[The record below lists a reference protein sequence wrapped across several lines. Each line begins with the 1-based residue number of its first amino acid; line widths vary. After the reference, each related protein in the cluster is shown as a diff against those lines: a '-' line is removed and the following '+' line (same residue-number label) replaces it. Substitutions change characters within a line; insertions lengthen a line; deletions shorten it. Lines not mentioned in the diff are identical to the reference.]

1 MAGSRGKR
9 PNLTVRGC
17 YVLSLCL
24 VLLIVGVGCGSWP
37 LAAAGLCTTTLLLTS
52 YLGFAASAA
61 LLWRRHLEL
70 VWWLPR
76 SASSEGLVA
85 QRPFTVQVTLRN
97 VSPVHLGLGELRV
110 FGSRCLEV
118 SGHLPPL
125 PLHAGSEAK
134 GTLTMKVAQA
144 GQWFVHGA
152 AVRLYDA
159 LGLYT
164 IEAYFPSALRL
175 KVLPRYQP
183 RVALPVGRIA
193 AGAPDQR
200 LGAHTLRQRGQGG
213 ELRELREYV
222 PGDPFKLIAWKASAR
237 APFGRPL
244 VRELERETLLTHYI
258 LLDIG
263 VAMREG
269 QPGQWKLDHALELG
283 LSYARS
289 VLDSG
294 DRVGFIAFDATI
306 FRHLRPGDGPPQR
319 LKLTERLLDAMNV
332 VDENF
337 VAMTDGELCAAVARY
352 LRQQEGIDVRVR
364 RAPPMDDLAEWA
376 KIAVAPTGERY
387 SLPQLIQAAQRL
399 VNPPAAASASSPS
412 LGAGEP
418 GAGGSPGAPGAPAGP
433 GSRPELAQRPPGG
446 SSPALPP
453 GSGPGSGPAKGSSP
467 DAGAGSPNDLAVLRR
482 LCLQRGIELPYGQR
496 SATGRAH
503 GLAAA
508 LEQAAG
514 TPGAQVVLISDLLG
528 ITTDNQ
534 ILARAVA
541 LCRRRGLRL
550 LCIRPE
556 ARRYLPKDLL
566 AEPAAARATDIFSWE
581 QGRQEAHMHRALA
594 QLGFHVVAVGPE
606 DGLAQIL
613 GRSTSNYLPPTKIAR
628 AGGLLDEN
636 SLNP

>member
-1 MAGSRGKR
+1 MASGRGKQ
-9 PNLTVRGC
+9 PTLTVRGC

-37 LAAAGLCTTTLLLTS
+37 LAAAGLAVTTLLLTS

-125 PLHAGSEAK
+125 PLRAGSEAK

-152 AVRLYDA
+152 AVRLHDA

-164 IEAYFPSALRL
+164 LEAYFPSSLRL

-183 RVALPVGRIA
+183 RVVLPVGRIA

-200 LGAHTLRQRGQGG
+200 LGAHTLRQRGLGG

-263 VAMREG
+263 VTMREG
-269 QPGQWKLDHALELG
+269 QPGQWKLDHALELC

-294 DRVGFIAFDATI
+294 DRVGFIAFDATL

-319 LKLTERLLDAMNV
+319 LKLTERLLDTMNV
-332 VDENF
+332 VEENF

-352 LRQQEGIDVRVR
+352 LRQQEGLDVRVR
-364 RAPPMDDLAEWA
+364 RAPPMDDVAEWA

-399 VNPPAAASASSPS
+399 CNPPAATPPPASSPG
-412 LGAGEP
+412 LGEP
-418 GAGGSPGAPGAPAGP
+418 GAAAPA
-433 GSRPELAQRPPGG
+433 SRPELGQRSPGG
-446 SSPALPP
+446 STPGLPPRSTPELAP
-453 GSGPGSGPAKGSSP
+453 GSGSQ
-467 DAGAGSPNDLAVLRR
+467 NDLGVLRR

-528 ITTDNQ
+528 ITTENQ
-534 ILARAVA
+534 ILARAAA

-550 LCIRPE
+550 WCIRPE
-556 ARRYLPKDLL
+556 ARRYLPKDLV

>member
-1 MAGSRGKR
+1 MASALGKR
-9 PNLTVRGC
+9 PTLTVRGC
-17 YVLSLCL
+17 YVLALCL

-37 LAAAGLCTTTLLLTS
+37 LAAAGLSITTLLLCS
-52 YLGFAASAA
+52 YIGFAASAS

-76 SASSEGLVA
+76 SASSEGLIA
-85 QRPFTVQVTLRN
+85 HRPFTVQVTLRN
-97 VSPVHLGLGELRV
+97 VSPVNLGLAELRV
-110 FGSRCLEV
+110 FGSRCLQV
-118 SGHLPPL
+118 DSRLPPL
-125 PLHAGSEAK
+125 SLRAGREAK
-134 GTLTMKVAQA
+134 GTLEMKVAQA

-152 AVRLYDA
+152 AVRLCDA

-164 IEAYFPSALRL
+164 VEAYFPSSLRL
-175 KVLPRYQP
+175 KVLPRHQP
-183 RVALPVGRIA
+183 RAALPAARVVGGSA
-193 AGAPDQR
+193 DQR
-200 LGAHTLRQRGQGG
+200 MGAHTLRQRGLGG

-222 PGDPFKLIAWKASAR
+222 PGDPYKLIAWKATAR

-258 LLDIG
+258 ILDIG
-263 VAMREG
+263 VTMREG
-269 QPGQWKLDHALELG
+269 QPGQWKLDHALELC

-289 VLDSG
+289 VLDGG
-294 DRVGFIAFDATI
+294 DRVGLLAFDGTI

-319 LKLTERLLDAMNV
+319 VKLTERLLDTMNV

-364 RAPPMDDLAEWA
+364 RPPPMDDVGAWA

-387 SLPQLIQAAQRL
+387 FLPQLVQAAQRL
-399 VNPPAAASASSPS
+399 VAPAPTTV
-412 LGAGEP
+412 
-418 GAGGSPGAPGAPAGP
+418 AGP
-433 GSRPELAQRPPGG
+433 GTGPSSRPEVGQGA
-446 SSPALPP
+446 S
-453 GSGPGSGPAKGSSP
+453 SGPPSQPPRSVPPTSKPGVGPDGTTGT
-467 DAGAGSPNDLAVLRR
+467 AGGELAVLRR

-528 ITTDNQ
+528 LLTDN
-534 ILARAVA
+534 LVLSRAVA

-550 LCIRPE
+550 MCIRPE

-566 AEPAAARATDIFSWE
+566 TGPAAARATDIFSWE
-581 QGRQEAHMHRALA
+581 QGRQEASMHRALA

-613 GRSTSNYLPPTKIAR
+613 GRTASNYLSQTKITS
-628 AGGLLDEN
+628 AGVVSDSP
-636 SLNP
+636 SLVTKGSLGP

>member
-1 MAGSRGKR
+1 MASGRGKQ
-9 PNLTVRGC
+9 PTLTVRGC
-17 YVLSLCL
+17 YLLSLCL

-37 LAAAGLCTTTLLLTS
+37 LAAAGLGTMTLLLGS
-52 YLGFAASAA
+52 YLEFAASAA

-97 VSPVHLGLGELRV
+97 VSPLHLGLAELRV

-118 SGHLPPL
+118 RSLLPPL
-125 PLHAGSEAK
+125 PLRAGSEAK
-134 GTLTMKVAQA
+134 GTLEMKVAQA

-152 AVRLYDA
+152 AVRLCDR

-164 IEAYFPSALRL
+164 VEAYFPSALRL
-175 KVLPRYQP
+175 KVLPRSQP
-183 RVALPVGRIA
+183 RVALPVARLF

-200 LGAHTLRQRGQGG
+200 LGAHTLRQRGLGG

-263 VAMREG
+263 VTMREG
-269 QPGQWKLDHALELG
+269 QPGQWKLDHALELC

-294 DRVGFIAFDATI
+294 DRVGLVAFDGTI

-319 LKLTERLLDAMNV
+319 LKLTERLLDTMNV
-332 VDENF
+332 VEENF

-364 RAPPMDDLAEWA
+364 RPPPMDDLGEWA

-387 SLPQLIQAAQRL
+387 HLPQLVQAAQRL
-399 VNPPAAASASSPS
+399 VQPGPGPAPAPSSSP
-412 LGAGEP
+412 AVE
-418 GAGGSPGAPGAPAGP
+418 AGP
-433 GSRPELAQRPPGG
+433 GSRPEFGQRGSPP
-446 SSPALPP
+446 SLPP
-453 GSGPGSGPAKGSSP
+453 ESAPGSTR
-467 DAGAGSPNDLAVLRR
+467 AGTPGAAPEKAAGLASELLVLRR

-528 ITTDNQ
+528 LLTDNH
-534 ILARAVA
+534 ILSRAVA
-541 LCRRRGLRL
+541 HCRRRGLRL

-566 AEPAAARATDIFSWE
+566 AEPAAARATAIFSWE
-581 QGRQEAHMHRALA
+581 QSRQEAHMHRALA

-613 GRSTSNYLPPTKIAR
+613 GRTTSNYLPQTKIAR
-628 AGGLLDEN
+628 AGGLPSVEPT
-636 SLNP
+636 SY

>member
-1 MAGSRGKR
+1 MKSGQGKR
-9 PNLTVRGC
+9 PTLTVRGC

-37 LAAAGLCTTTLLLTS
+37 LAAGGLVTTTLLLGS
-52 YLGFAASAA
+52 YLSFTASAA

-118 SGHLPPL
+118 SSHLPPL
-125 PLHAGSEAK
+125 PLRAGSEAK
-134 GTLTMKVAQA
+134 GTLTMRVAQA

-152 AVRLYDA
+152 AVRLCDR

-164 IEAYFPSALRL
+164 VEAYFPSALRL

-183 RVALPVGRIA
+183 RVALPAARIA
-193 AGAPDQR
+193 AGSPDQR
-200 LGAHTLRQRGQGG
+200 LGAHTLRQRGLGG

-237 APFGRPL
+237 APLGRPL
-244 VRELERETLLTHYI
+244 VRELERETLQTHYI
-258 LLDIG
+258 VLDIG
-263 VAMREG
+263 VTMREG
-269 QPGQWKLDHALELG
+269 QPGQWKLDHALELC

-294 DRVGFIAFDATI
+294 DRVGFLAFDATL

-319 LKLTERLLDAMNV
+319 LKLTERLLDTMNV
-332 VDENF
+332 VEENF
-337 VAMTDGELCAAVARY
+337 VAMTDGELCATVARY

-364 RAPPMDDLAEWA
+364 RAPAMDDLAEWA
-376 KIAVAPTGERY
+376 KIAVAPNGERY
-387 SLPQLIQAAQRL
+387 SLPLLMQAALRL
-399 VNPPAAASASSPS
+399 VQPPPAPASPSSPG
-412 LGAGEP
+412 LGA
-418 GAGGSPGAPGAPAGP
+418 APSAP
-433 GSRPELAQRPPGG
+433 GSRPELGQRPPGP
-446 SSPALPP
+446 SSPALSAPR
-453 GSGPGSGPAKGSSP
+453 SGPGAGPDSAPGPSSGPGH
-467 DAGAGSPNDLAVLRR
+467 DLGILRR
-482 LCLQRGIELPYGQR
+482 LCHQRGIELPYGQR

-508 LEQAAG
+508 LEQAAS

-528 ITTDNQ
+528 LTTDSQ
-534 ILARAVA
+534 VLSRAVA

-550 LCIRPE
+550 LCLRPE

-566 AEPAAARATDIFSWE
+566 AEPAAARATTIFSWE
-581 QGRQEAHMHRALA
+581 QGRQEAHMHRGLA

-613 GRSTSNYLPPTKIAR
+613 GRTTSNYLPQTKIAR
-628 AGGLLDEN
+628 AGGLPDEN
-636 SLNP
+636 GRDRAGALRSL